1 MFHRRCR
8 RRGRRSGGPQRSIH
22 RHAGLIFTGKS
33 IFIYFLSRLHT
44 FSFVIFQ
51 RFNVIDRT
59 LAVTR
64 RLDLASTAIDFEP

>member
-8 RRGRRSGGPQRSIH
+8 RRRGRHRSGGPQRSIH

-33 IFIYFLSRLHT
+33 IFIYFLLCTHL
-44 FSFVIFQ
+44 SFTIFQ

-64 RLDLASTAIDFEP
+64 LRDA